1 MAIKII
7 TIPFDDKAI
16 NYFIENKIVKSI
28 KTDIVNYGKPYLN
41 FIIDY
46 EPDKKKQEPKI
57 STLSEKENEV
67 LLKLKDWR
75 FLKSKFKKKY

>member
-7 TIPFDDKAI
+7 TLPFDEKNNLFNDKAI

-28 KTDIVNYGKPYLN
+28 KTDIVNYGKLYLN

-46 EPDKKKQEPKI
+46 EPDKKNK
-57 STLSEKENEV
+57 N
-67 LLKLKDWR
+67 LKYRHYQKR
-75 FLKSKFKKKY
+75 KMKFY